1 MSSTVFGPGY
11 ADLYDTLYSDKDY
24 SVECDMV
31 ERAFRE
37 FGAAPV
43 RSILD
48 LGCGTGSHAI
58 PLALRGYDVIGVD
71 RSEAMLV
78 HAQSKAADADVTGHV
93 QFVAGDVRSVEAG
106 RTVDAVLIM
115 FSVLGY
121 QYSDDDVL
129 ATLSTARRHL
139 RQGGELI
146 FDVWYGPAVLSQ
158 RPEERVK
165 RITSDQGEII
175 RRASSE
181 LHEEDHLCTV
191 RYHVQQTADAS
202 GAQVEEEHQVRYFFP
217 DELERFLSVSGFVL
231 QRLGAFPNYEVDP
244 DQTTW
249 NVLAVATAV

>member
-1 MSSTVFGPGY
+1 MSGTVFGPGY

-24 SVECDMV
+24 GVECDMI

-43 RSILD
+43 QSILD

-58 PLALRGYDVIGVD
+58 PLALRGYDVVGVD
-71 RSEAMLV
+71 RSEAMLL
-78 HAQSKAADADVTGHV
+78 HAQSKAVDAGVDNHAV
-93 QFVAGDVRSVEAG
+93 FIAGDVRNVDAG

-129 ATLSTARRHL
+129 ATLATARRHMQ
-139 RQGGELI
+139 QGGELL

-165 RITSDQGEII
+165 RMKRDTGEIV
-175 RRASSE
+175 RRASSM
-181 LHEEDHLCTV
+181 LHEEEHLCTV
-191 RYHVQQTADAS
+191 RYSIQQSADPA
-202 GAQVEEEHQVRYFFP
+202 GVQVEEEHQVRYFFS
-217 DELERFLSVSGFVL
+217 DELERFLTLSGFAL
-231 QRLGAFPNYEVDP
+231 QRLGAFHDYETDP
-244 DQTTW
+244 DESTW
-249 NVLAVATAV
+249 NVLCVAVAV